1 MAFVLME
8 AANMNDVILSLH
20 LEGRIRQ
27 TLNFRNIE
35 RIMDNRFA
43 SKIERQRLGKIVQHG
58 A

>member
-20 LEGRIRQ
+20 LEGSIRQ

-43 SKIERQRLGKIVQHG
+43 SKIERQRLGKIFQHG
-58 A
+58 V